1 MAGVEILL
9 PLLGIAVGIISAVS
23 GVVFAKRRYST
34 LLQMAKREGEEG
46 KKKILEEA
54 QREAERLLKEARKR
68 IQEEER
74 RLQSEISRKR
84 YEVNRQRRQVEEQEE
99 RLRRKEENLRKL
111 ERELRQKQ
119 AELDRRE
126 ERINNAENEL
136 LEKLEQVSRMTV
148 EEAKRELFRKVEQ
161 QARLEAAQ
169 LALKIKEEAHRR
181 AEEEAKEIIATAI
194 QRCAA
199 SRTAEVTTTVV
210 ELPSEDIKGRIIGR
224 EGRNIRAFEA
234 ITGVE
239 LIVDD
244 TPEVVVISSFDALRR
259 EKAKV
264 ILERLIEDGRI
275 HPARIEEIAQ
285 KVDEEFEEYIKRIG
299 EETLV
304 ELQISYMHPELVKL
318 VGKMKFR
325 TSYGQNLLAHSVE
338 TAKLAGIMASELGL
352 NVEDAKR
359 GGLLHDIGKVV
370 EDEEGPHALVGAKV
384 AKRYG
389 EKEAVVNAI
398 ASHHGDVEPTTLIAP
413 LVAAADAISGARP
426 GARRESIEQYIKRL
440 HDLEQ
445 IAYRF
450 PGVEKVYALYAG
462 REVRVIVDAER
473 ISDIEAKALADEI
486 ARTIENEMQYPG
498 QIKVIVIR
506 EIRAMSIAR

>member
-1 MAGVEILL
+1 MSVIVAILGI
-9 PLLGIAVGIISAVS
+9 LLGITAFVVGILLGKKRYAEHLKR
-23 GVVFAKRRYST
+23 AKE
-34 LLQMAKREGEEG
+34 EGEEIKR
-46 KKKILEEA
+46 KKLEEA
-54 QREAERLLKEARKR
+54 SREASEIVGKGRR
-68 IQEEER
+68 QVEEEQR
-74 RLQSEISRKR
+74 KLQSEISRKR
-84 YEVNRQRRQVEEQEE
+84 YELNRQRNQLREEEE
-99 RLRRKEENLRKL
+99 RLRRKEENLRRL
-111 ERELRQKQ
+111 ERDLRQKES
-119 AELDRRE
+119 ELARRE
-126 ERINNAENEL
+126 ERIKRSEDEL
-136 LEKLEQVSRMTV
+136 LAKLEKIAQMTV
-148 EEAKRELFRKVEQ
+148 DEAKQELLKKVEQ
-161 QARLEAAQ
+161 MARLEAAQ
-169 LALKIKEEAHRR
+169 LSMRIKDEARQR
-181 AEEEAKEIIATAI
+181 AEEEAREIIATAI

-199 SRTAEVTTTVV
+199 SRTAEVTTTIV
-210 ELPSEDIKGRIIGR
+210 ELPSEEIKGRIIGR

-244 TPEVVVISSFDALRR
+244 TPEIVVISSFDALRR

-275 HPARIEEIAQ
+275 HPARIEEIAA
-285 KVDEEFEEYIKRIG
+285 KVEEEFEEHVRYIG

-304 ELQISYMHPELVKL
+304 ELQIPYMHPELIKL

-338 TAKLAGIMASELGL
+338 TAKLAGIMAAELGL
-352 NVEDAKR
+352 NVEDAR
-359 GGLLHDIGKVV
+359 RAGLLHDIGKVV
-370 EDEEGPHALVGAKV
+370 EDEEGPHALVGATV

-398 ASHHGDVEPTTLIAP
+398 ASHHGDVEPATLIAP

-445 IAYRF
+445 IAHRF
-450 PGVEKVYALYAG
+450 PGVQKVYALYAG
-462 REVRVIVDAER
+462 REVRVIVDAEK
-473 ISDIEAKALADEI
+473 ISDLEARALSEEI
-486 ARTIENEMQYPG
+486 ARTIENELQYPG

-506 EIRAMSIAR
+506 ETRAISVAR

>member
-1 MAGVEILL
+1 MMATGIVIGV
-9 PLLGIAVGIISAVS
+9 LGITLGITAFIL
-23 GVVFAKRRYST
+23 GIFLGRKRY
-34 LLQMAKREGEEG
+34 LAL
-46 KKKILEEA
+46 LEEA
-54 QREAERLLKEARKR
+54 KAEGERIRSERISEAERKAKEMVESARKR
-68 IQEEER
+68 IEEEQRKFQNEVSR
-74 RLQSEISRKR
+74 RR
-84 YEVNRQRRQVEEQEE
+84 YELNRQRRQLSEEEE
-99 RLRRKEENLRKL
+99 RLRRKEENLRRL
-111 ERELRQKQ
+111 ERELRQKEG
-119 AELDRRE
+119 ELARRE
-126 ERINNAENEL
+126 ERVKHAEDEL
-136 LEKLEQVSRMTV
+136 MAKLEEISRLTV
-148 EEAKRELFRKVEQ
+148 DEAKQELMRRVEQ

-169 LALKIKEEAHRR
+169 LAMKIKDEARQR

-199 SRTAEVTTTVV
+199 SRTAEVTTTIV
-210 ELPSEDIKGRIIGR
+210 ELPSEEIKGRIIGR

-244 TPEVVVISSFDALRR
+244 TPEIVVISSFDALRR
-259 EKAKV
+259 EKARV

-275 HPARIEEIAQ
+275 HPARIEEMAK
-285 KVDEEFEEYIKRIG
+285 KVEEEFEEHIRKIG

-304 ELQISYMHPELVKL
+304 ELQIPYMHPELVRL

-325 TSYGQNLLAHSVE
+325 TSYGQNLLAHSIE
-338 TAKLAGIMASELGL
+338 TAKLAGIMAAELGL
-352 NVEDAKR
+352 NVEDAR
-359 GGLLHDIGKVV
+359 RAGLLHDIGKVV
-370 EDEEGPHALVGAKV
+370 EDEDGPHAIVGAMV

-445 IAYRF
+445 IARRF
-450 PGVEKVYALYAG
+450 PGVQKVYALYAG
-462 REVRVIVDAER
+462 REIRVIVDANR
-473 ISDIEAKALADEI
+473 VSDLEARALSEEI
-486 ARTIENEMQYPG
+486 ARTIENELQYPG
-498 QIKVIVIR
+498 QIRVIVIR
-506 EIRAMSIAR
+506 EIRAISVAR